1 MLKPVERIKPK
12 YVEEDKLNFEDL
24 VDVRDDLSKS
34 SATDDNSKSY
44 INNNNNNE
52 NNEYG
57 AEEDAE

>member
-1 MLKPVERIKPK
+1 LLKPVERAKPK
-12 YVEEDKLNFEDL
+12 YVEEEKFTIEDL
-24 VDVRDDLSKS
+24 GDVRDDLSKS

-57 AEEDAE
+57 TEGDAE